1 MASTIKI
8 DTVTTPDGTGDIT
21 FNRPINAAQ
30 GGVGKVKQ
38 VVYTHVGTSASSTSA
53 NIPWDSSTPQNTEG
67 FEAMSKSITPSSTS
81 NLLRIDCMVTG
92 GQSARGSVIVA
103 LFQDSTADAL
113 AVVRAKASNAN
124 ADMMDSI
131 HLTHMMVAGTTS
143 STTFKVRIGEDAAGT
158 VYFNRY
164 STDSNFGGKCDS
176 GIIITEYEV

>member
-1 MASTIKI
+1 MPLTLNGNGSISGI
-8 DTVTTPDGTGDIT
+8 SSDGLSSPTL
-21 FNRPINAAQ
+21 
-30 GGVGKVKQ
+30 GKVLQ

-53 NIPWDSSTPQNTEG
+53 NIPWDSSIPQNTEG
-67 FEAMSKSITPSSTS
+67 FEVMTKSITPSSTS

-92 GQSARGSVIVA
+92 GHSARGSVIAA

-164 STDSNFGGKCDS
+164 STDSNFGGICDS
-176 GIIITEYEV
+176 GIIITEISA